1 MHFGLTEER
10 ALLQETLRRVA
21 STELPPQRLRDSFDS
36 GTGFD
41 EAFWHSAAGVGLQG
55 LIVPEEY
62 GGAALEM
69 LDLALAFE
77 VLGEAAAP
85 GPFLGHALT
94 SLALS
99 RSNDADLKAKWLPGL
114 ASGEIIGGCALA
126 DGSDTWAATDW
137 TLADASGR
145 LTGVK
150 RYAEAGPQTDLIL
163 VGLRGGVLGLVDA
176 RGDGVRITP
185 IAGHDRSR
193 CLAEIHFEGAVVSHL
208 GDGSA
213 NGEDGLGNDIVD
225 AGSIL
230 LAADAFGAAWK
241 LIRASVDYA
250 QTREQFAT
258 PIAQFQAVKHQLANM
273 AMEAE
278 PMRGLIWH
286 AAYVFDHRRELA
298 SQEASTAK
306 AHVTDRAVQIGRD
319 AVSIHGGIGFT
330 WECDVHFHLKR
341 AMHDRGWLGAP
352 AAHRARLA
360 DLAGW

>member
-10 ALLQETLRRVA
+10 SLLQETLRHFA
-21 STELPPQRLRDSFDS
+21 TEELPAQRLRDAFNS

-41 EAFWHSAAGVGLQG
+41 KALWHSAAGVGLQG

-62 GGAALEM
+62 GGSALEM

-94 SLALS
+94 TLALS
-99 RSNDADLKAKWLPGL
+99 CSDDKDLKEKWLPGL
-114 ASGEIIGGCALA
+114 ASGEVVGGCALA
-126 DGSDTWAATDW
+126 DATDAWDATSW
-137 TLADASGR
+137 TLTEEAGR
-145 LTGVK
+145 LHGVK
-150 RYAEAGPQTDLIL
+150 RYAEAGAHTDLIL
-163 VGLRGGVLGLVDA
+163 VGLAGGALGLVDA
-176 RGDGVRITP
+176 RGDGVRVE
-185 IAGHDRSR
+185 ALDGHDRSR
-193 CLAEIHFEGAVVSHL
+193 RLADVHFDGAAISRIN
-208 GDGSA
+208 GPDGI
-213 NGEDGLGNDIVD
+213 GNDVID
-225 AGSIL
+225 AASIL

-278 PMRGLIWH
+278 PMRGLLWH
-286 AAYVFDHRRELA
+286 AAYVFDHNRDQA

-306 AHVTDRAVQIGRD
+306 AHITDRVVQIGRD

-341 AMHDRGWLGAP
+341 AMHDRVWLGSP
-352 AAHRARLA
+352 SAHRVRLA